1 MLTIHTSTNRLFCIL
16 VDSIIEIPPT
26 QLTYVIANSTERKLL
41 ISASCASSFAIL
53 ILNICL
59 WKENFQDEILSYSS
73 CSLFV
78 SRREMLELISLS
90 FMRKHGM
97 AKASLWS
104 EHELHIYK
112 STLGP
117 LTSIITQYTIGEA
130 PATDMAEAV
139 EWATRPLGLVEVFLW
154 VKLFNINLRWEW
166 LMNKLRC
173 GIRASAD
180 DDVSEKK
187 IKMGP
192 ASNDSNC
199 KFLV

>member
-1 MLTIHTSTNRLFCIL
+1 
-16 VDSIIEIPPT
+16 
-26 QLTYVIANSTERKLL
+26 
-41 ISASCASSFAIL
+41 
-53 ILNICL
+53 
-59 WKENFQDEILSYSS
+59 
-73 CSLFV
+73 
-78 SRREMLELISLS
+78 
-90 FMRKHGM
+90 M

-130 PATDMAEAV
+130 LATDMAEAV

-166 LMNKLRC
+166 LVNKLRC

-199 KFLV
+199 KFIVYVVEHFMKRAPVWNFINCLIRLSFPVSGSRLYSAMDESWFMMKCGCVSALAKNILSANIIQ